1 MGMNEIVISSPAEI
15 LGIPKNK
22 PGTILLMLGY
32 LFPSSIQINKFFELK
47 KFIEHNVSYLLFG
60 INRDYVIGE
69 ISNISVSYD
78 HYYSVPIPRAVDML
92 VDVTEGEF
100 QKTILSTSQSKNVI
114 SSPLQIKVFG
124 KAWDFYEL
132 WFFNGVILKQQKES
146 IQDLKNIGVGL
157 LTILGK
163 KWTK

>member
-1 MGMNEIVISSPAEI
+1 MNEIVISSPAEI

-22 PGTILLMLGY
+22 IGPILLMLGY
-32 LFPSSIQINKFFELK
+32 MFSSSTYINELLEFR
-47 KFIEHNVSYLLFG
+47 KFIEHDVCYLLFKIDRNYVMG
-60 INRDYVIGE
+60 KIINMF
-69 ISNISVSYD
+69 VSHD
-78 HYYSVPIPRAVDML
+78 HYYSVPIPRTVNAL
-92 VDVTEGEF
+92 LDVTPYEF
-100 QKTILSTSQSKNVI
+100 QKIILDISQSKNVI
-114 SSPLQIKVFG
+114 LSSLQTKVFG
-124 KAWDFYEL
+124 EAWDFYEL

>member
-47 KFIEHNVSYLLFG
+47 KFIEHDVSYLLFG
-60 INRDYVIGE
+60 INRDCVIGE
-69 ISNISVSYD
+69 ISNVSVSHN

-100 QKTILSTSQSKNVI
+100 QKITLNISKSTNII
-114 SSPLQIKVFG
+114 SSPLQMKVFG
-124 KAWDFYEL
+124 EAWDFYEL
-132 WFFNGVILKQQKES
+132 WFFNGVILKQQREN

>member
-1 MGMNEIVISSPAEI
+1 M
-15 LGIPKNK
+15 
-22 PGTILLMLGY
+22 
-32 LFPSSIQINKFFELK
+32 
-47 KFIEHNVSYLLFG
+47 SYLLFG
-60 INRDYVIGE
+60 INRDCVIGE

-78 HYYSVPIPRAVDML
+78 HYYPVPIPRAVDML

-100 QKTILSTSQSKNVI
+100 QRTILSISQSKNVI
-114 SSPLQIKVFG
+114 SSPLQITVFG
-124 KAWDFYEL
+124 EAWDFYEL
-132 WFFNGVILKQQKES
+132 WFFNGVILKQQREN